1 MSKNKFLGLVGLLG
15 SAFIGGAFLPSLIR
29 WGTELVH
36 PFLLNW
42 FRVFIGLP
50 IMLLI
55 FRGQYNLKL
64 IFDRKNL
71 LFVLPLALGL
81 CLNVTMFSFGIQ
93 HTTLIASQL
102 IYVATPVITS
112 LLAYLLLKEKI
123 TSKKILG
130 MSLALIGVLIL
141 IIFSRSP
148 EERMSLG
155 SFYGNFLIFIGMFGY
170 SSYLI
175 ASKKLSAKLSVIEM
189 IITTNLFMSLLL
201 LPLASYSLYAHGLS
215 QINLQSISILCLI
228 GLVALIFTYFAQLA
242 IKNLSVGNA
251 SLSSLLSPEFAA
263 LAGIV
268 IYDEKLSLI
277 LLISMTLSIGG
288 TILSIRSE
296 KATLLDRIKLSL
308 NKLQAIKGIK

>member
-1 MSKNKFLGLVGLLG
+1 MNKNKLLGLIGLIG
-15 SAFIGGAFLPSLIR
+15 AAFVGGAFLPSLIR
-29 WGTELVH
+29 WGTSLVH

-42 FRVFIGLP
+42 FRVFIGVP
-50 IMLLI
+50 IILI
-55 FRGQYNLKL
+55 LFRKKYSLTTIFAKKQFNLG
-64 IFDRKNL
+64 
-71 LFVLPLALGL
+71 LFLALGL

-102 IYVATPVITS
+102 IYVITPVVTG

-155 SFYGNFLIFIGMFGY
+155 SFYGNSLIFIGMFGY
-170 SSYLI
+170 STYLI
-175 ASKKLSAKLSVIEM
+175 FSKKLSAKLSLIEM
-189 IITTNLFMSLLL
+189 MITTNGLMSILL
-201 LPLASYSLYAHGLS
+201 LPMAIYALYAQGLT
-215 QINLQSISILCLI
+215 QINLQSIAVMSLI
-228 GLVALIFTYFAQLA
+228 GLIALLFTALVQLS
-242 IKNLSVGNA
+242 IKCLSASTA

-263 LAGIV
+263 LAGII

-277 LLISMTLSIGG
+277 LLFSIILSIGG
-288 TILSIRSE
+288 TILSIHAE
-296 KATLLDRIKLSL
+296 KVTLLDRIKL
-308 NKLQAIKGIK
+308 GIKKIQTLKE